1 MKKFLLLII
10 LISLFCFFKE
20 NVANGTQIFA
30 TPNATTETPQE
41 ETIKSLQKKID
52 DVIPQI
58 NLSARSEQTKTAQI
72 YGITLEELQIKTNK
86 LRDLQ
91 ITYQQHKTALEKN
104 KTLLL
109 EIQKMKEKKIDDP
122 SLEISQKPP
131 FNLSIYDQYLD
142 QINDIQQQIESVNF
156 LKHIASS
163 NLIQAKS
170 RLEESQKV
178 IRNLRDSAQ
187 ASGATSTTPQPNL
200 SWSLEIALIN
210 EQLSQANYNYQKA
223 QLNNIELELE
233 LTQLKKASIESII
246 TWIKSDLQFD
256 QSDLD
261 RHIEDLENHSL
272 TVQEKI
278 EKIRAQQLTNDREYL
293 NIQNQI
299 EETTREEELTVLN
312 SQLRELESW
321 RDYNQKTLE
330 MLEGKLFYL
339 NQLEQAW
346 ITRYTLLKEEEKDSI
361 DLRKKR
367 DEVSTLIKNIET
379 LITRQQQIQEN
390 TQNRILALQKEL
402 SNQSQDLSFQL
413 KDQITSS
420 LRAREELMGENL
432 EYLSFLM
439 SAQQIFERLVAEIN
453 SAVGSIQIA
462 QRVTSFWKDRLHS
475 FWNIELYVIEDNP
488 VTVRKVILAILIVV
502 IGLLLIKFFTRSLQ
516 KKIAQRFDIEMNTA
530 SAIKRVV
537 NYFFMLMIVLFALR
551 TVNIP
556 LTAFAFLGGALAVAI
571 GLGSQ
576 NIFSNFLGGFVIVFQ
591 KPIKENDIIEIEGKT
606 ASVQEIGSRFT
617 RLKTFDNIDILVPN
631 NYFMNNIIVNWT
643 NIDKTIRG
651 KITVGV
657 SYSSPVRTVE
667 ALLYQAMKENLK
679 ILTKPA
685 PFVLFS
691 DFRDSALIFNAFF
704 WVDMNYGFKG
714 AVESE
719 LRYRVLEL
727 FQANNIEISYPQ
739 KDIHIDSLSPI
750 ELKIFEPEK
759 REENQES

>member
-156 LKHIASS
+156 LKNIASS

-187 ASGATSTTPQPNL
+187 ASGATSITPQPNL
-200 SWSLEIALIN
+200 NWSLEIALIN

-272 TVQEKI
+272 TVQEKNKKSEGVRNSSDTTSVI
-278 EKIRAQQLTNDREYL
+278 LSGAFPREDL
-293 NIQNQI
+293 IF
-299 EETTREEELTVLN
+299 L
-312 SQLRELESW
+312 
-321 RDYNQKTLE
+321 
-330 MLEGKLFYL
+330 GFLFF
-339 NQLEQAW
+339 
-346 ITRYTLLKEEEKDSI
+346 I
-361 DLRKKR
+361 
-367 DEVSTLIKNIET
+367 
-379 LITRQQQIQEN
+379 N
-390 TQNRILALQKEL
+390 T
-402 SNQSQDLSFQL
+402 L
-413 KDQITSS
+413 KD
-420 LRAREELMGENL
+420 
-432 EYLSFLM
+432 
-439 SAQQIFERLVAEIN
+439 
-453 SAVGSIQIA
+453 
-462 QRVTSFWKDRLHS
+462 
-475 FWNIELYVIEDNP
+475 
-488 VTVRKVILAILIVV
+488 
-502 IGLLLIKFFTRSLQ
+502 
-516 KKIAQRFDIEMNTA
+516 
-530 SAIKRVV
+530 
-537 NYFFMLMIVLFALR
+537 
-551 TVNIP
+551 
-556 LTAFAFLGGALAVAI
+556 
-571 GLGSQ
+571 
-576 NIFSNFLGGFVIVFQ
+576 
-591 KPIKENDIIEIEGKT
+591 
-606 ASVQEIGSRFT
+606 
-617 RLKTFDNIDILVPN
+617 
-631 NYFMNNIIVNWT
+631 
-643 NIDKTIRG
+643 
-651 KITVGV
+651 
-657 SYSSPVRTVE
+657 
-667 ALLYQAMKENLK
+667 K
-679 ILTKPA
+679 ILTSSGKRHRTPQNDKVDA
-685 PFVLFS
+685 
-691 DFRDSALIFNAFF
+691 RDCH
-704 WVDMNYGFKG
+704 VT
-714 AVESE
+714 
-719 LRYRVLEL
+719 
-727 FQANNIEISYPQ
+727 QP
-739 KDIHIDSLSPI
+739 
-750 ELKIFEPEK
+750 KIGWTP
-759 REENQES
+759 RN